1 LDHHTESIPKE
12 AAVLEISWDLVSRTD
27 WNRCAENAEKV
38 PFEQSWA
45 YGEAIAESGGEVRRA
60 VIRRN
65 GEPFALAQIFTKRVG
80 ALASIAQLLRG
91 PLFLTPSPSAPE
103 IFETLR
109 LLKQDKPPYP
119 RTLRFWTPD
128 LLRSA
133 ENDLMF
139 KRLKWRRVITGHNTA
154 WLNLSLSSD
163 NLRKHLDGN
172 WRNGL
177 VKAEKQSLKI
187 KASHD
192 GKTIKWL
199 IEQYEKLRK
208 SRRFGGPSPALLR
221 SVQRHQT
228 QREDFLVLRASSRRD
243 PVSAIL
249 LVRHNDSATYVIGW
263 SNEEGRQKNATA
275 LLLWQGILE
284 LQTAG
289 VRWLDLGGI
298 DTRAAPGIARFKL
311 GLSGDAI
318 TLSGTY
324 F

>member
-1 LDHHTESIPKE
+1 MDGHAEIIPKE
-12 AAVLEISWDLVSRTD
+12 APVLEISWDTASRTD
-27 WNRCAENAEKV
+27 WNRCAENAGKV

-45 YGEAIAESGGEVRRA
+45 YGEAIAESGGETRRA

-65 GEPFALAQIFTKRVG
+65 GKPFALAQIFTKRVG

-91 PLFLTPSPSAPE
+91 PLFLAPAPSGPE

-109 LLKQDKPPYP
+109 LLQEDKPPYP

-139 KRLKWRRVITGHNTA
+139 KRLKWRRVMTGHNTA
-154 WLNLSLSSD
+154 WLNLSLNTD
-163 NLRKHLDGN
+163 NLRRRLDGN

-177 VKAEKQSLKI
+177 VKAEKQSLQI
-187 KASHD
+187 EASHD
-192 GKTIKWL
+192 EKTIDWL
-199 IEQYEKLRK
+199 IEHYETLRK

-221 SVQRHQT
+221 SAQRHLT
-228 QREDFLVLRASSRRD
+228 QREDFWVLRALSRRE
-243 PVSAIL
+243 PVAAIL
-249 LVRHNDSATYVIGW
+249 LVRHNNSATYVIGW
-263 SNEEGRQKNATA
+263 TNEEGRQKNATA

-284 LQTAG
+284 LQTTG

-298 DTRAAPGIARFKL
+298 DTHAAPGIARFKL
-311 GLSGDAI
+311 SLGGDAI

>member
-1 LDHHTESIPKE
+1 LDGHAEIIPKE
-12 AAVLEISWDLVSRTD
+12 AAILEISWDTASRAD
-27 WNRCAENAEKV
+27 WNRYAESAEKV

-45 YGEAIAESGGEVRRA
+45 YGQAIAESGGEVRRA
-60 VIRRN
+60 VIRQD
-65 GEPFALAQIFTKRVG
+65 EKPFALAQIFTKRVG
-80 ALASIAQLLRG
+80 ALASVAQLLRG
-91 PLFLTPSPSAPE
+91 PLFLPTSPSGPE
-103 IFETLR
+103 IFEALR
-109 LLKQDKPPYP
+109 LLKEDKPPYP

-139 KRLKWRRVITGHNTA
+139 KRLKWRRVMTGHNTA
-154 WLNLSLSSD
+154 WLKLSLNPD
-163 NLRKHLDGN
+163 DFRRRLDGN

-192 GKTIKWL
+192 GKTINWL
-199 IEQYEKLRK
+199 IEHYETLRK

-221 SVQRHQT
+221 SAHRHLT
-228 QREDFLVLRASSRRD
+228 RREDFLVLRASSRRE
-243 PVSAIL
+243 PVAAIL

-263 SNEEGRQKNATA
+263 ANEDGRQKNATA
-275 LLLWQGILE
+275 LLLWRGILE

-298 DTRAAPGIARFKL
+298 DTHAAPGIARFKL

-318 TLSGTY
+318 TLTGTY